1 MYGTIH
7 NYDTL
12 RKYIFDTLGEDNE
25 FIEGIVA
32 IRDMEEAFVGIA
44 VKTELKPCLVY
55 DYWSMVDIAMK
66 RKELEID
73 EAIDFINEEFVNEDF
88 GDQGP
93 IIMELCR
100 QVLR

>member
-7 NYDTL
+7 DYDTL
-12 RKYIFDTLGEDNE
+12 RKYIFDTLGDDNE

-32 IRDMEEAFVGIA
+32 ISEMEEAFLGIA
-44 VKTELKPCLVY
+44 VKPDLKPCLVY
-55 DYWSMVDIAMK
+55 DYWSMVNIAMK

-73 EAIDFINEEFVNEDF
+73 EAINLVNDEFINEEFGE
-88 GDQGP
+88 QGP
-93 IIMELCR
+93 IIMEICR

>member
-7 NYDTL
+7 DYDTL
-12 RKYIFDTLGEDNE
+12 RKYIFGTLGDDNE

-32 IRDMEEAFVGIA
+32 ISEMEEAFVGIA
-44 VKTELKPCLVY
+44 VKQDLKPCLVY
-55 DYWSMVDIAMK
+55 DYWSMVNLAMK

-73 EAIDFINEEFVNEDF
+73 DAIDFINDEFVNEDF

>member
-7 NYDTL
+7 DYDTL
-12 RKYIFDTLGEDNE
+12 RKYIFDTLGDDNE

-32 IRDMEEAFVGIA
+32 ISEMEEAFLGIA
-44 VKTELKPCLVY
+44 VKPDLKPCLVY
-55 DYWSMVDIAMK
+55 DYWSMVNIAMK

-73 EAIDFINEEFVNEDF
+73 EAINLINDEFINDEFGE
-88 GDQGP
+88 QGP
-93 IIMELCR
+93 IIMEICR

>member
-12 RKYIFDTLGEDNE
+12 RKYIFDTLGDDNE

-32 IRDMEEAFVGIA
+32 ISEMEEAFLGIA
-44 VKTELKPCLVY
+44 VKTDLKPCLVY
-55 DYWSMVDIAMK
+55 DYWSMVNIAMR

-73 EAIDFINEEFVNEDF
+73 EAINLINDEFINDEFGE
-88 GDQGP
+88 QGP
-93 IIMELCR
+93 IIMEICR

>member
-7 NYDTL
+7 DYDTL
-12 RKYIFDTLGEDNE
+12 RKYIFDTLGDDNE

-32 IRDMEEAFVGIA
+32 ISEMEEAFLGIA
-44 VKTELKPCLVY
+44 VKQDLKPCLVY
-55 DYWSMVDIAMK
+55 DYWSMVNIAMK

-73 EAIDFINEEFVNEDF
+73 EAINLVNDEFINEEFGE
-88 GDQGP
+88 QGP
-93 IIMELCR
+93 IIMEICR

>member
-7 NYDTL
+7 DYDTL
-12 RKYIFDTLGEDNE
+12 RKYIFDTLGDDNE

-32 IRDMEEAFVGIA
+32 ISEMEEAFVGIA
-44 VKTELKPCLVY
+44 VKQDLKPCLVY
-55 DYWSMVDIAMK
+55 DYWSMVNLAMK

-73 EAIDFINEEFVNEDF
+73 DAIDFINDEFVNEDF